1 MATTTFQNY
10 VAKNVGVTQSTLLT
24 AGGTAQTSV
33 IGLSCA
39 NTTSTAV
46 TVDIY
51 LTQSSVN
58 YYIVKGATVPA
69 GGTLVAVGGDQK
81 LVLKANDQINV
92 VASTSSCI
100 DVIVSALVVT

>member
-10 VAKNVGVTQSTLLT
+10 LAKNVGVSPSTVVT

-33 IGLSCA
+33 IGLCCA
-39 NTTSTAV
+39 NTTNTAV
-46 TVDIY
+46 TVSIY

-58 YYIVKGATVPA
+58 YYIVNNATVPV
-69 GGTLVAVGGDQK
+69 GGSLVAVGGDQK

-100 DVIVSALVVT
+100 DVILSALVVT

>member
-10 VAKNVGVTQSTLLT
+10 VAKNVGISPSTVVT

-33 IGLSCA
+33 IGLCCA
-39 NTTSTAV
+39 NTTNTAV
-46 TVDIY
+46 TVSIY

-58 YYIVKGATVPA
+58 YYIVNNATVPA
-69 GGTLVAVGGDQK
+69 GGSLVAVGGDQK

-92 VASTSSCI
+92 VASTGSCI
-100 DVIVSALVVT
+100 DVILSALVVT

>member
-10 VAKNVGVTQSTLLT
+10 VAKNVGISPSTVVT

-33 IGLSCA
+33 IGLCCA
-39 NTTSTAV
+39 NTTNTAV
-46 TVDIY
+46 TVSIY

-58 YYIVKGATVPA
+58 YYIVNNATVPA
-69 GGTLVAVGGDQK
+69 GGSLVAVGGDQK

-100 DVIVSALVVT
+100 DVILSALVVT